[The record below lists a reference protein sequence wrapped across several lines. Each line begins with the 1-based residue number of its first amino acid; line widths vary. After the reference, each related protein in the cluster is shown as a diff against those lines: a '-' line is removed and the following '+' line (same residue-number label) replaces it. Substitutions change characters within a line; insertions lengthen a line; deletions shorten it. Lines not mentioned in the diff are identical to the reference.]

1 MFLGRVLGITTSV
14 MPLACPIGLSFSS
27 LLADGIGGKCL
38 GQYQQRIDLCTK
50 SDIIMYEIRH
60 IKKEDEHFALFRNG
74 TIHLFIR
81 GD

>member
-38 GQYQQRIDLCTK
+38 GQYQQRIDFVLCCIVPI
-50 SDIIMYEIRH
+50 D
-60 IKKEDEHFALFRNG
+60 KKCVEYR
-74 TIHLFIR
+74 
-81 GD
+81 